1 MAHLTISATRH
12 GRIRRRPTS
21 NAARFQGVGDAAPCL
36 PARRALGFT
45 LLEVLLAIAL
55 VVLLVSL
62 AAGTFSNMYQSEQLP
77 EGSRKL
83 DSVLRMARADAA
95 SQGRRVRMVFDAQT
109 LQPSIVW
116 EPKPLEEPG
125 TFVPYTGASWTTG
138 LPNDLVRVR
147 RCQRI
152 KDSAVQTSTLKKE
165 EELRSADG
173 KVLQSVTFYPDGSCD
188 SAIVET
194 AGLADTELRIGRID
208 VEGTTGNFTLRILT
222 PTEQQEQ
229 ETLDAEAGI
238 Q

>member
-1 MAHLTISATRH
+1 MAPTTTSATWH
-12 GRIRRRPTS
+12 GRNRRRPS
-21 NAARFQGVGDAAPCL
+21 NAARFEGAGVAAACL
-36 PARRALGFT
+36 PARRPLGFT

-55 VVLLVSL
+55 VVVLVSL
-62 AAGTFSNMYQSEQLP
+62 VVGAFSGLYESEQLG

-95 SQGRRVRMVFDAQT
+95 SQGRRVRMAFDPQT

-125 TFVPYTGASWTTG
+125 VFVPYTGAGWAAG

-152 KDSAVQTSTLKKE
+152 KDSAVQTSAFKRE
-165 EELRSADG
+165 EEPQSADG
-173 KVLQSVTFYPDGSCD
+173 KVLHYITFYPDGTCD
-188 SAIVET
+188 SAIVEL
-194 AGLADTELRIGRID
+194 AGLADSELRIGRID
-208 VEGTTGNFTLRILT
+208 IEGATGTFTLRILT

-229 ETLDAEAGI
+229 ESLDAEAGI